1 MRSKSGATRGIRS
14 KNSPS
19 FRPNRSSSDVRAAVV
34 LEVRMSI
41 RRVGLVIVGFALASV
56 SIAAHHSFAMFQMDK
71 DVEYRGVVREWK
83 WQNPHVHFTLE
94 VTKQPGIDPL
104 SVGLWDV
111 EGGSVNIMTR
121 QGWTRASYKAG
132 DPIRIVGHPMKDGS
146 KGISL
151 FYAIRPDGT
160 RLYHDIA
167 RPKDDVKK

>member
-1 MRSKSGATRGIRS
+1 MRIRS
-14 KNSPS
+14 
-19 FRPNRSSSDVRAAVV
+19 
-34 LEVRMSI
+34 L
-41 RRVGLVIVGFALASV
+41 GLVIVTLTLASV
-56 SIAAHHSFAMFQMDK
+56 SLLAHHSFAMFEMDK
-71 DVEYRGVVREWK
+71 AVEYRGVVREWK
-83 WQNPHVHFTLE
+83 WQNPHVHFTID
-94 VTKQPGIDPL
+94 VPKGPGVDPK

-132 DPIRIVGHPMKDGS
+132 DPIRLVGHPMKDGS